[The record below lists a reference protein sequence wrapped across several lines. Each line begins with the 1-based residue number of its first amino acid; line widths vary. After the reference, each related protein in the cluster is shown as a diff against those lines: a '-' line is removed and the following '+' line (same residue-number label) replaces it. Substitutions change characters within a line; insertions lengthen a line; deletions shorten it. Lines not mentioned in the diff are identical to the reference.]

1 MIVGCG
7 DVGLRAA
14 ERFSPR
20 IGVMALTS
28 DPARVAE
35 LRAARITPLVGNLDR
50 PETVA
55 RLAGLAARVIH
66 LAPPPRE
73 GEGDPRTQALVR
85 ALRRRELPL
94 SLVYGSTSGVYGDAG
109 GAWVSE
115 TMSVNPLTARAR
127 RRVDAEA
134 QVRIL
139 GRAGVRVSI
148 LRIPGIY
155 APDRVGGTPR
165 ERLQRRTPVLS
176 AQEDVFTNHIHA
188 NDLARACVL
197 ALWRGGAQR
206 AINVSDDSE
215 LKMGDYMDLAADLYH
230 LQRPPRVSLAEAAQT
245 LSPMQL
251 SFMRESRRLSNRR
264 MKREL
269 RLKLRYANVMQGLI
283 ST

>member
-14 ERFSPR
+14 ERFSSR
-20 IGVMALTS
+20 IRVMALTS
-28 DPARVAE
+28 DPARVTE

-55 RLAGLAARVIH
+55 RLAGLAVRVIH

-73 GEGDPRTQALVR
+73 GEGDRRTQVLVR

-94 SLVYGSTSGVYGDAG
+94 ALVYGSTSGVYGDAG

-115 TMSVNPLTARAR
+115 TMSVKPQTARAR

-134 QVRIL
+134 HVRLL

-155 APDRVGGTPR
+155 APDRLGGTPR
-165 ERLQRRTPVLS
+165 ERLLKRSPVLS
-176 AQEDVFTNHIHA
+176 AHEDVFTNHIHA

-197 ALWRGGAQR
+197 AMWRGRAQR
-206 AINVSDDSE
+206 VINVSDDSE
-215 LKMGDYMDLAADLYH
+215 IKMGDYMDLAADLYH
-230 LQRPPRVSLAEAAQT
+230 LQRPPRMSLAEATQM

-251 SFMRESRRLSNRR
+251 SFMRESRRISNQR

-283 ST
+283 